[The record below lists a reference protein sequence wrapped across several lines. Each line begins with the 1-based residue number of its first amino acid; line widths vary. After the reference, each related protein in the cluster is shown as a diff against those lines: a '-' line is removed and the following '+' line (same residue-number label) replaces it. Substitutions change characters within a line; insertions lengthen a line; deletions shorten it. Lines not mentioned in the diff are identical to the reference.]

1 MHARRKHVTAFEWF
15 LWLVWKTAWITGA
28 AKTGRALR
36 RTWRR
41 SLSPWL
47 MSTLERIERTAPCL
61 CAGTELRRDSGAS
74 WLSRALQAAGVC
86 KWVGGCSPPML
97 TTAPKT
103 RLRVADRIHR
113 GALRVHLTIEALF
126 TGSVGRLRRRIPY
139 LVIGVLLLG
148 DLLVLA
154 VR

>member
-1 MHARRKHVTAFEWF
+1 
-15 LWLVWKTAWITGA
+15 
-28 AKTGRALR
+28 
-36 RTWRR
+36 
-41 SLSPWL
+41 
-47 MSTLERIERTAPCL
+47 
-61 CAGTELRRDSGAS
+61 
-74 WLSRALQAAGVC
+74 
-86 KWVGGCSPPML
+86 ML